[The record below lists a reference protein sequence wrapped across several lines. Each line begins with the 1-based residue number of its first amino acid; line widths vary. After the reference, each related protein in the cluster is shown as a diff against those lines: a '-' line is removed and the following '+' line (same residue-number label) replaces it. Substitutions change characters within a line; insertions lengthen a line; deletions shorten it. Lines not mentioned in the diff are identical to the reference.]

1 MRDYDDQPDYR
12 TQKAPKPAE
21 ERAALYEDE
30 LRPRRMAFA
39 RVVQDRQTVAAVA
52 AEMGVDA
59 SQVNQWVEAERTAR
73 EQNPRLFREDVTS
86 QQARKEQVRQALFQR
101 KQSVAQSKH
110 EQALAHRLRLG
121 LAMKAEVADEVRRN
135 KSVSVATLQNPGA
148 RAALAMLES
157 DGEVVTLGTNADL
170 SLRAQW
176 VPLADRKRVLERR
189 RAEDA
194 KDAQSWATRKAARKN
209 QE

>member
-1 MRDYDDQPDYR
+1 MSDYDDQPSYR
-12 TQKAPKPAE
+12 DPKPTPPPE
-21 ERAALYEDE
+21 DRAALYEDE

-39 RVVQDRQTVAAVA
+39 RVVQDRASVAAVA
-52 AEMGVDA
+52 AEMGVEPA
-59 SQVNQWVEAERTAR
+59 QINQWVEAERTAR
-73 EQNPRLFREDVTS
+73 EQSPRLFREDVTS
-86 QQARKEQVRQALFQR
+86 TQARKEQVRQALFQR

-121 LAMKAEVADEVRRN
+121 LAMKAEVADEVRRS

-148 RAALAMLES
+148 RAALAMLEA

-176 VPLADRKRVLERR
+176 IPLAERKRVLEQR

-194 KDAQSWATRKAARKN
+194 KDAQSWATRKAVRKN
-209 QE
+209 QG